1 MFKAYKIIICFC
13 LLGGSIFSLSAQIDH
28 GGRPYSFKKA
38 LFLSPLDIELLPY
51 LDNDILLKEEVVPS
65 AEEGF
70 IFGKEIAV
78 NYTLEN
84 AGVWETLSNG
94 ARLWRMGIQSTGAYS
109 LNLLFDSFY
118 IPPHSNLFIYTED
131 KSYIMGAFTE
141 ENNNQWGNFA
151 TSLLPGDAIVLEYYE
166 DPQDYGL
173 GVLQLSTIVH
183 GYKDFF
189 FKKGKY
195 GTSKACNID
204 VNCHTGNGYPNAKRA
219 VVLILNRSS
228 ARCSGTLINNTA
240 QDGTPFLLTA
250 NHCLTSNSDPSNF
263 VFVFNYETTFCNG
276 NTEKTMYSINGS
288 TLLAKHVHSDFALLL
303 LNDRPTKEFQAYYA
317 GWDRRNIAV
326 AGTVCIH
333 HPSGDRKK
341 ISKNNKLLDSSE
353 WYSDDPSFPKNT
365 HWNVTSWD
373 LGITEGGSSGCAL
386 FNVLEQ
392 VIGQLEGGEGNP
404 KCKNDTT
411 GECYDLFGK
420 LSYSWTNGNTTD
432 QNRLDY
438 WLDPLG
444 TGAET
449 LNGYEPVYSN
459 INNFQQEVEKVKLYP
474 NPVHDVVTIEAHT
487 EIQSCKI
494 YAINGQCV
502 QSENA
507 NSSTLDVNVKSLSS
521 GIYITEIRTKDHIVF
536 KKLFIQH

>member
-1 MFKAYKIIICFC
+1 MYRSYKIIIYFY
-13 LLGGSIFSLSAQIDH
+13 LLWGSVFSLSAQIDH
-28 GGRPYSFKKA
+28 GGRPYSFKKS
-38 LFLSPLDIELLPY
+38 LSLSPLEVELLPY
-51 LDNDILLKEEVVPS
+51 LDNDILLEKEVVPS
-65 AEEGF
+65 SEEGF

-84 AGVWETLSNG
+84 AGVWETLPNG

-109 LNLLFDSFY
+109 LNLLFDNFY
-118 IPPHSNLFIYTED
+118 IPSHSNLFIYTED

-173 GVLQLSTIVH
+173 GMLQLSTIVH

-189 FKKGKY
+189 FKQGRY
-195 GTSKACNID
+195 GTSKLCNVD
-204 VNCHTGNGYPNAKRA
+204 VNCSGGYPNAKRA
-219 VVLILNRSS
+219 VALILNINS
-228 ARCSGTLINNTA
+228 ALCSGTLMNNTA
-240 QDGTPFLLTA
+240 QDGKPFLLTA
-250 NHCLTSNSDPSNF
+250 NHCITYNSDPSRF
-263 VFVFNYETTFCNG
+263 VFVFNYETAFCNG
-276 NTEKTMYSINGS
+276 NTEKKMYSINGS
-288 TLLAKHVHSDFALLL
+288 TLLAKHEHSDFALLL
-303 LNDRPTKEFQAYYA
+303 LNNAPTKEFQAYYA

-341 ISKNNKLLDSSE
+341 ISRNNKLLDSSE
-353 WYSDDPSFPKNT
+353 WDSDNPSFPKNT
-365 HWNVTSWD
+365 HWLVPSWD
-373 LGITEGGSSGCAL
+373 VGTTEGGSSGCAL

-392 VIGQLEGGEGNP
+392 VIGQLEGGLAE
-404 KCKNDTT
+404 CFNDTLSK
-411 GECYDLFGK
+411 GSDVFGK
-420 LSYSWTNGNTTD
+420 LSYSWTNGNSAD
-432 QNRLDY
+432 KNRLDY

-444 TGAET
+444 TGTET

-459 INNFQQEVEKVKLYP
+459 INNFQQEVENVKLYP
-474 NPVHDVVTIEAHT
+474 NPVNDVVTIEANT

-502 QSENA
+502 KSENA
-507 NSSTLDVNVKSLSS
+507 NSSTIDINVKNLSS
-521 GIYITEIRTKDHIVF
+521 GIYITEIRTKQNVVF